1 MKKLL
6 VLGLSVILAGALLIS
21 GCSSSWGGG
30 KSIGTVNGVDIA
42 DWQYQLQYEQNKA
55 YMEQFGVSF
64 ENEEGQAMLA
74 QIEQYAWEY
83 AASNALLVQVAQEE
97 GITVSD
103 SEAKKLLEDSIA
115 DSFESD
121 ADYQTWL
128 TDNGM
133 TEDQVLELFR
143 LQKYNELLY
152 EKMTADITA
161 SEEEAKTAYEKD
173 PKAYDYKTTSHILIA
188 AEEGTATAEE
198 MAAAKAEAEGI
209 IKQLNEG
216 ADFATLAKEHSDDG
230 SAEAGGVI
238 ETKITVQTTGL
249 YAEYVKETFAL
260 SGEGSYSKVPI
271 KTDAGYHIIKIDTEK
286 IGFAAVKEDLMNS
299 LAEEAKSEVY
309 NKFMT
314 EKRDSAEILRAMTF
328 TYWTEGN
335 ELYATVAGYTDPAPT
350 QTPAESTTT
359 DEPAATDESTTNTTN
374 STNTTTNTTE

>member
-6 VLGLSVILAGALLIS
+6 VLSLSVILTGALLVT
-21 GCSSSWGGG
+21 GCSSSWGEG
-30 KSIGTVNGVDIA
+30 KSIGTVNGVDIS

-55 YMEQFGVSF
+55 YMEQFGVDF
-64 ENEEGQAMLA
+64 ENEESQAMLA

-83 AASNALLVQVAQEE
+83 AISNALLVQVAQEE

-115 DSFESD
+115 ESFESD

-128 TDNGM
+128 TDNDM
-133 TEDQVLELFR
+133 TEKQVLELFR

-152 EKMTADITA
+152 EKITADITA
-161 SEEEAKTAYEKD
+161 GEEEAKTAYEKD
-173 PKAYDYKTTSHILIA
+173 PTAYDYKTTSHILIA

-198 MAAAKAEAEGI
+198 MAAAKAQAEDI

-216 ADFATLAKEHSDDG
+216 ADFATLAKEYSADG
-230 SAEAGGVI
+230 SAEAGGII
-238 ETKITVQTTGL
+238 ETKITAQTTGL

-260 SGEGSYSKVPI
+260 SGEGSYSRVPI
-271 KTDAGYHIIKIDTEK
+271 KTDAGYHILKIDTEK
-286 IGFAAVKEDLMNS
+286 IGFAAVKEELMNS
-299 LAEEAKSEVY
+299 LAEEAKAEAY
-309 NKFMT
+309 NDFMA
-314 EKRDSAEILRAMTF
+314 EKREGAEILRAMAF

-350 QTPAESTTT
+350 QTPAEPTPT
-359 DEPAATDESTTNTTN
+359 DESAASDESTTN
-374 STNTTTNTTE
+374 SINTKE